1 MDQTGGS
8 DPPPVTGEIFMEGSN
23 LGVMAWR
30 NIWRNLRRTVLTLS
44 SIAFGTFLAVIST
57 GIQDR
62 NFSEM
67 IDLAARMGGGHV
79 TIQHKEYQD
88 YPTMSRTV
96 ENCKE
101 ITKSAF
107 KDKQVKQVV
116 TRITGHTMISTAK
129 GSYGAGFMAINPLK
143 EDDKTLSII
152 KSIVKGSMFATS
164 MDRGIILGE
173 RLAKNLGAKM
183 GSKVVYTMTDRK
195 GDIVRGLAHVSGI
208 IRTGAPGIDSGLSIL
223 PIDSVRKILG
233 FSENEAIQVAVF
245 IEDQRK
251 SKQVAKRLSNR
262 TGTGSATL
270 TWNEV
275 NPELAGFISMKIG
288 GAIFMEMLIAV
299 LVAAGIFNTLFVS
312 VMERLREFGIMM
324 AIGFSPG
331 SLFRLVMLE
340 SLWLALVGLVSG
352 TIVTAGPYYYLASRG
367 LDMSAMIGEGGSE
380 IAGVAISPIF
390 HVGIFPEHAV
400 LIAGAVFITTML
412 SGLYPAWRAGRVV
425 PVDTIKLV

>member
-1 MDQTGGS
+1 MDKTGGS
-8 DPPPVTGEIFMEGSN
+8 NSPSITGEIFMEGSN

-30 NIWRNLRRTVLTLS
+30 NLWRNLRRTVLTIS

-96 ENCKE
+96 QNCNE
-101 ITKSAF
+101 LTASALN
-107 KDKQVKQVV
+107 DEQVKQVV
-116 TRITGHTMISTAK
+116 TRITGHTMLSTAK
-129 GSYGAGFMAINPLK
+129 GSYGAGFLAINPLK

-152 KSIVKGSMFATS
+152 KSMVEGSMFVSS

-183 GSKVVYTMTDRK
+183 GSKIVYTMTDRK
-195 GDIVRGLAHVSGI
+195 GEIVSGLARVSGI

-223 PIDSVRKILG
+223 PIDSVRKVLS
-233 FSENEAIQVAVF
+233 FTKNEAIQVAVF

-251 SKQVAKRLSNR
+251 SGQVAKRLSKK
-262 TGTGSATL
+262 TGAGSAVL

-340 SLWLALVGLVSG
+340 SLWLGLVGLAAG
-352 TIVTAGPYYYLASRG
+352 AIVTAGPYYYLSSKG

-400 LIAGAVFITTML
+400 LIACAVFIATML